1 VHPVSPLHVWVNVA
15 VAAAVA
21 STLAAPVAGLADVA
35 DRTPASGLVLLGL
48 AALQA
53 WLVMAALTV
62 LPRAL
67 AAVSARPPRVAPSRD
82 LRSPG
87 TGSSIPAVGPATV
100 AP

>member
-1 VHPVSPLHVWVNVA
+1 
-15 VAAAVA
+15 AVA

-35 DRTPASGLVLLGL
+35 DRTPASGLVLVGL

-67 AAVSARPPRVAPSRD
+67 AAASARPPRPPRD